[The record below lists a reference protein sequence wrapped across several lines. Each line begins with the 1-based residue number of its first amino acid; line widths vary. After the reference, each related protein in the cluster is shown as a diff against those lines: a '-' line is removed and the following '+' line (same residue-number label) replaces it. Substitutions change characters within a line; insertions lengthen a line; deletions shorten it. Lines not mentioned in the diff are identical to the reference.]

1 MTIIFGRSHTN
12 VVSTGVTMAVL
23 TIKIPD
29 LEMAMLD
36 AMVKTQRRTK
46 TEIVRSVLR
55 PVFEENF
62 VDKRPLT
69 IAEDEFNAIL
79 DMLEQPISAEEIE
92 GRKRLEAR
100 RLWELPE

>member
-1 MTIIFGRSHTN
+1 MGTQ
-12 VVSTGVTMAVL
+12 TGF
-23 TIKIPD
+23 
-29 LEMAMLD
+29 
-36 AMVKTQRRTK
+36 RR
-46 TEIVRSVLR
+46 
-55 PVFEENF
+55 

>member
-1 MTIIFGRSHTN
+1 
-12 VVSTGVTMAVL
+12 MAVL

-46 TEIVRSVLR
+46 TKIVRSALR

>member
-46 TEIVRSVLR
+46 TEIVRSALR
-55 PVFEENF
+55 PVFEESTS
-62 VDKRPLT
+62 DR
-69 IAEDEFNAIL
+69 
-79 DMLEQPISAEEIE
+79 
-92 GRKRLEAR
+92 
-100 RLWELPE
+100 